1 MSSSARSK
9 TRSGLDQ
16 RGFALLEVV
25 IASLIIGI
33 TVLGV
38 SLMLVRG
45 SAFVS
50 SESTSQ
56 GELYLAEQKLER
68 LRVLGFTGASV
79 LGPSDAGA
87 TAGCATDT
95 EPCYNETL
103 QGGVVANS
111 KLQSF
116 TRLTCVDYVTDSGP
130 PYPAACPSTP
140 SAQPVL
146 PDRFHEHDVH
156 ETGPGDGPAAQSGN
170 DRGGRADHAR
180 DDPHQSTSTADW
192 FMNQR
197 GISVL
202 ELVIALTIG
211 SVVLLAAGAFYRS
224 VVFTSKSDFSEADLQ
239 NQATIIAAEI
249 QRQVEAATTIAAC
262 YQDPTAS
269 WTAATAAMVRPTTRS
284 SCTWRK
290 QTGASTAS
298 TRTAI
303 S

>member
-1 MSSSARSK
+1 
-9 TRSGLDQ
+9 LDQ

-25 IASLIIGI
+25 IASIIIGI

-68 LRVLGFTGASV
+68 LRVLGFTGTSV

-87 TAGCATDT
+87 TAGCATDI

-103 QGGVVANS
+103 QGGVLANS

-140 SAQPVL
+140 PAQPVC
-146 PDRFHEHDVH
+146 PTD
-156 ETGPGDGPAAQSGN
+156 A
-170 DRGGRADHAR
+170 
-180 DDPHQSTSTADW
+180 TSTTCTKRVRVTVQPL
-192 FMNQR
+192 NQ
-197 GISVL
+197 
-202 ELVIALTIG
+202 E
-211 SVVLLAAGAFYRS
+211 
-224 VVFTSKSDFSEADLQ
+224 
-239 NQATIIAAEI
+239 
-249 QRQVEAATTIAAC
+249 TIAGVAPITLEMILINPP
-262 YQDPTAS
+262 QPTPGS
-269 WTAATAAMVRPTTRS
+269 
-284 SCTWRK
+284 
-290 QTGASTAS
+290 
-298 TRTAI
+298 
-303 S
+303 